1 MRRITLPCLLL
12 SFTVACAP
20 TVGQEKAIAEKEKI
34 ERLIKSVETMKDAT
48 FIRNDQEY
56 SAANAARF
64 LRGKWDTN
72 ARDIKTAAD
81 FIDKVGSASSSTG
94 KAYLIRTKDG
104 RETKSRDYLQAELKK
119 IEGK

>member
-1 MRRITLPCLLL
+1 MRRIVPSVLLL
-12 SFTVACAP
+12 SFGFACAP
-20 TVGQEKAIAEKEKI
+20 TVGQEKAITEKEKI
-34 ERLIKSVETMKDAT
+34 EKLIKSVEAMKDAT
-48 FIRNDQEY
+48 FVRNDQEY

-81 FIDKVGSASSSTG
+81 FIDKVGTASGSTG
-94 KAYLIRTKDG
+94 KAYLIRSKDG

>member
-1 MRRITLPCLLL
+1 MPAVLLL
-12 SFTVACAP
+12 FCVAACAP
-20 TVGQEKAIAEKEKI
+20 TAGQEKTIAEKDKI
-34 ERLIKSVETMKDAT
+34 QMLIKSVETMKDAT

-81 FIDKVGSASSSTG
+81 FIDKVGSASGSTG
-94 KAYLIRTKDG
+94 KAYLIRAKDG